1 MPEQGYVALALGV
14 AIAITVTLRALP
26 FLVKGALAGSPLLD
40 DIGRWMPVG
49 AVAILALYCVSRID
63 FGAATHGLPEVAGI
77 AATVGVHGW
86 RRNAVLSILAGTA
99 TCVVLTHLM

>member
-1 MPEQGYVALALGV
+1 MPEPGYVAIVLGV

-40 DIGRWMPVG
+40 DIGRWMPIG

-63 FGAATHGLPEVAGI
+63 FGAAGHGLPELAGI
-77 AATVGVHGW
+77 AVTVGVHAW

-99 TCVVLTHLM
+99 ACVAVTHLV